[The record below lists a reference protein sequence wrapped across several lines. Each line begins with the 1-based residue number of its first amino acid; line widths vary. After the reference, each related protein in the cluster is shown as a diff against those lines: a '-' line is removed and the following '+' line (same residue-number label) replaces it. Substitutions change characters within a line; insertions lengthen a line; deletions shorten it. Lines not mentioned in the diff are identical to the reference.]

1 MDAIIEAI
9 SSKTIGDAVKTL
21 VIIIGGASCF
31 VEFSKIK
38 LNPLSWLLN
47 WIGNKINGPLI
58 AMIDALDKKQ
68 DEQQKTIDAMRDE
81 HQKTMDTLRDT
92 QDDNEID
99 RIRWEILEFGRS
111 CRNKELHTLEEFNH
125 VIDLYGKYHRI
136 LERRKLKNG
145 QIELE
150 YNYIIRI
157 YEKCQLEDSFL

>member
-1 MDAIIEAI
+1 MDALIEAI
-9 SSKTIGDAVKTL
+9 SNMTIGEILSTAM
-21 VIIIGGASCF
+21 IGLGGLSCF

-38 LNPLSWLLN
+38 LNPLTWLLN
-47 WIGNKINGPLI
+47 WAGSKINGPLI
-58 AMIDALDKKQ
+58 AKIDALDKKQ
-68 DEQQKTIDAMRDE
+68 DEQQQTIKD
-81 HQKTMDTLRDT
+81 LRDT

-136 LERRKLKNG
+136 IDRRKLKNG

-150 YNYIIRI
+150 YNYITHI
-157 YEKCQLEDSFL
+157 YEKCQLENSFL